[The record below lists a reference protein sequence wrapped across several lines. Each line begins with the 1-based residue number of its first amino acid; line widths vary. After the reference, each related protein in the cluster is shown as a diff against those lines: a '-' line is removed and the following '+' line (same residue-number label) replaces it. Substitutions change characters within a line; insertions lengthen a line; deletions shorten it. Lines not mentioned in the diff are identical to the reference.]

1 MATSDIERFVLGQ
14 FNTSEVTSAG
24 QRWNK
29 YLLRFQNMM
38 EAYEITDQ
46 KRMKALLLHQA
57 GEDVFTIFCTFER
70 HKEMSFEQ
78 TCKAITDYF
87 TPKKCVEYEIHRFR
101 KCKQKE
107 DETID
112 EFHTRL
118 ISLAEN
124 CEFENREKE
133 VKMQIIHTCKSNKLR
148 KKALQQSMTLQ
159 EILSLER
166 SMEISSVHAAEMSR
180 NEHLNMIKKPKYKK
194 KEFNKD
200 KTCFR
205 CGNAW
210 PHDGNC
216 PAMNKKCS
224 NCNKFNHFSAVC
236 KSKKHEMN
244 NVNDSYHSDH
254 SSESE
259 TI

>member
-87 TPKKCVEYEIHRFR
+87 PPRICVEYEIDRFMICR
-101 KCKQKE
+101 QKE
-107 DETID
+107 DD
-112 EFHTRL
+112 TRL
-118 ISLAEN
+118 IS
-124 CEFENREKE
+124 
-133 VKMQIIHTCKSNKLR
+133 
-148 KKALQQSMTLQ
+148 
-159 EILSLER
+159 
-166 SMEISSVHAAEMSR
+166 
-180 NEHLNMIKKPKYKK
+180 
-194 KEFNKD
+194 
-200 KTCFR
+200 
-205 CGNAW
+205 
-210 PHDGNC
+210 
-216 PAMNKKCS
+216 
-224 NCNKFNHFSAVC
+224 
-236 KSKKHEMN
+236 
-244 NVNDSYHSDH
+244 
-254 SSESE
+254 
-259 TI
+259 